1 MLLFPEMLPNKIQD
15 TPLLF
20 LFFIYCSVRDTGEV
34 RHLTRI
40 EADRFLADGT
50 EGCKTVVPFSSP
62 QHQRPPLPAGLQGK
76 GEILA
81 RWAVGSV
88 QVNRMRIQLRE
99 ETVKTLPR
107 QAPANRTLTW
117 WGWLAEH
124 LQQ

>member
-1 MLLFPEMLPNKIQD
+1 MQD
-15 TPLLF
+15 
-20 LFFIYCSVRDTGEV
+20 CGS
-34 RHLTRI
+34 
-40 EADRFLADGT
+40 
-50 EGCKTVVPFSSP
+50 FSSP

-81 RWAVGSV
+81 RWPVGSE
-88 QVNRMRIQLRE
+88 QVRGKLRIQRRE
-99 ETVKTLPR
+99 ETAKTLPR